1 MATKNKL
8 ELPSSPTF
16 SQMMED
22 LEIMSTDEKI
32 FQLCQLAEQTKHDE
46 TSNATTIEK
55 TYGLINEFL
64 ARLETLKRLDS
75 TLTAQNDTNNDQ
87 LENKLKD
94 IIEQLQTCLT
104 KLQTRSFS
112 NTKTVLADNKN

>member
-1 MATKNKL
+1 
-8 ELPSSPTF
+8 
-16 SQMMED
+16 
-22 LEIMSTDEKI
+22 
-32 FQLCQLAEQTKHDE
+32 
-46 TSNATTIEK
+46 TSNGTTIEK

-75 TLTAQNDTNNDQ
+75 TLAAQNDTNNDQ

-94 IIEQLQTCLT
+94 IIEQLQMCLT

-112 NTKTVLADNKN
+112 NTKAVLSDNKN